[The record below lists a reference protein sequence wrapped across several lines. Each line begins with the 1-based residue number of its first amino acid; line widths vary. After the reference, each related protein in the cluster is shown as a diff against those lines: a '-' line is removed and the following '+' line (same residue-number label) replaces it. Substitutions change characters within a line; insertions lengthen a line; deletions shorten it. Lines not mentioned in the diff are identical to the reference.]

1 MRTGHRYIFILIMII
16 LYAGPGLKAD
26 NTSAKIEDEGFIR
39 RELRQF
45 RMMMQNNDP
54 AAGEYYNRIMQYISS
69 DVVDDSILLSDS
81 YYYAGTYRYIE
92 NSYDEAIKLLE
103 KSVDCRMAKD
113 SIDDIYARAQTNLGL
128 SYMYSGKHEQAS
140 VNLEIALATRERLFG
155 PDSVIL
161 LKTLLNLSGLYNEM
175 DMHEKSLAV
184 SLRGIRLAEK
194 NIEYAGQGQLLKLY
208 YNSGISYMNFLDY
221 SRAKRNMEIAYSLAL
236 EHAVSD
242 TLMVLAIY
250 NSLAICS
257 ANLGN
262 KDDAGRYFRDA
273 LGLIGTVSRSGRTA
287 NAVYENYAFYL
298 TDNGMFK
305 EADKYLQLS
314 LMAISKEY
322 GRGSRDHVL
331 KLLSYSYFLTEYM
344 KDYQQAGNLLFDIM
358 TYVGNNLQD
367 RGVKNEALLN
377 YSRLMYHRGSYTEAL
392 RYINEIYSDSVGI
405 SYREK
410 KRHLLHK
417 GKILHKM
424 YLAGSDIGYLE
435 KSLSSVEEAIRIIEN
450 TRLKINEDESRS
462 RVYGRDDDAYTMAI
476 YMLSE
481 LFRLT
486 GDRYYLER
494 SLVISEKSKAAGLLA
509 ATRNS
514 RAINYQLPAEVA
526 DLENELLA
534 EIRDYN
540 EVIYNESAG
549 QNPDNR
555 LIDRYKLLNFRS
567 NVRYDSLL
575 QVFEE
580 DYPRYYNLKYNTGV
594 SNADDIRKS
603 IGRDGN
609 FIEYYMSDSLL
620 YIFLVNRN
628 NLVLETVQTG
638 QEFHDKILEFRDIII
653 NPSIIKGSRDQYEK
667 YIRLAHELYTELVLP
682 VRDYFISERLLVSAG
697 GILSY
702 IPFETLISEKPLY
715 DNINYRELSYLL
727 REFEIVYEY
736 SGTLLSETSSGGRS
750 LRNKVLSF
758 APDYNDSIDVNELM
772 MSRKPARENLAD
784 IPGAR
789 EEAVYIN
796 SILGGDLYIDGQAT
810 ESSFKANA
818 PDGDIVHMAMHTLL
832 NDNEPMYSKMVFS
845 MEPGQLEDGMLNTYE
860 VFNLSIKAKML
871 FLSSCN
877 TGSGYLQTGEGVMSL
892 ARGFFYSGSPS
903 VIMALWEVDDRSG
916 SDMVKRFY
924 KNIKKGHTKSLSL
937 RKARLEYLDN
947 ADQMRAHPYFWGAL
961 MVMGSDDPVY
971 FPVYRYLLIVLALII
986 IFFFARY
993 YYLAVVRS

>member
-1 MRTGHRYIFILIMII
+1 MGIKHGYIFILITIM
-16 LYAGPGLKAD
+16 LHAGHVSGATDIPAG
-26 NTSAKIEDEGFIR
+26 TQDETFIR
-39 RELRQF
+39 SELRQF
-45 RMMMQNNDP
+45 RILMQNSDP
-54 AAGEYYNRIMQYISS
+54 AAGEYCTRIMQYIASGII
-69 DVVDDSILLSDS
+69 DDALLLSDS
-81 YYYAGTYRYIE
+81 YYYTGTYKYIE
-92 NSYDEAIKLLE
+92 NSYDEAVELLE
-103 KSVDCRMAKD
+103 KSVDYRMAGD
-113 SIDDIYARAQTNLGL
+113 SIDDTYARARSNLGL
-128 SYMYSGKHEQAS
+128 SYMYSGKYEQAS
-140 VNLEIALATRERLFG
+140 ANLEIALATRERLFG
-155 PDSVIL
+155 TNSHIL
-161 LKTLLNLSGLYNEM
+161 LNTLLNLSGLYYEM
-175 DMHEKSLAV
+175 DMHEKALSV
-184 SLRGIRLAEK
+184 SLRGIRLAES
-194 NIEYAGQGQLLKLY
+194 NTEYAEPDKLLKLY
-208 YNSGISYMNFLDY
+208 HNSGISYMNFLDY

-236 EHAVSD
+236 EHAGSD
-242 TLMVLAIY
+242 TLMMLAIY

-273 LGLIGTVSRSGRTA
+273 LGLIGSATPAGRTA
-287 NAVYENYAFYL
+287 NAVFENYAFYL

-305 EADKYLQLS
+305 KADDFLQLS
-314 LMAISKEY
+314 LEATSKEY
-322 GRGSRDHVL
+322 GRGSRDHIL

-344 KDYQQAGNLLFDIM
+344 KDYEQAENQLIDIM
-358 TYVGNNLQD
+358 YYVGNNLQD
-367 RGVKNEALLN
+367 VRVKNEALLN
-377 YSRLMYHRGSYTEAL
+377 YSGLMYHKGRYEEAL
-392 RYINEIYSDSVGI
+392 KYINEIYTDSLVV

-410 KRHLLHK
+410 KRHLLHR

-424 YLAGSDIGYLE
+424 YLAGSDIECLE
-435 KSLSSVEEAIRIIEN
+435 KSLSAIEEAISIIED

-476 YMLSE
+476 YILSE

-486 GDRYYLER
+486 GDEYYLER

-509 ATRNS
+509 ATRNNRS
-514 RAINYQLPAEVA
+514 INYQLPAGVA
-526 DLENELLA
+526 ELEKELLA

-540 EVIYNESAG
+540 EVIYNESAS
-549 QNPDNR
+549 QDPDNR
-555 LIDRYKLLNFRS
+555 LIDRYKLLNFKS

-575 QVFEE
+575 QVFEDE
-580 DYPRYYNLKYNTGV
+580 YPRYYNLKYNTGV
-594 SNADDIRKS
+594 SDADDIRKC

-638 QEFHDKILEFRDIII
+638 QDFHDRILEFRDILI
-653 NPSIIKGSRDQYEK
+653 NPSIIKGSREQYEK
-667 YIRLAHELYTELVLP
+667 YIRLSYELYTQLVLP
-682 VRDYFISERLLVSAG
+682 VRDYFISEKLLVSAG

-715 DNINYRELSYLL
+715 DDINYRELAYLL
-727 REFEIVYEY
+727 RQFEIVYEY
-736 SGTLLSETSSGGRS
+736 SGTLLSETLPGGRS

-758 APDYNDSIDVNELM
+758 APDYSDSIDVNDLM
-772 MSRKPARENLAD
+772 MSRKPARENLSD

-818 PDGDIVHMAMHTLL
+818 PSGDIVHMAMHTLL

-845 MEPGQLEDGMLNTYE
+845 MEPGQIEDGMLNTYE

-892 ARGFFYSGSPS
+892 ARAFFYSGSPS

-924 KNIKKGHTKSLSL
+924 NNINRGYTKSLSL

-961 MVMGSDDPVY
+961 MIMGSDDPVY
-971 FPVYRYLLIVLALII
+971 FPVKRYILIALSLII
-986 IFFFARY
+986 IFFLARY
-993 YYLAVVRS
+993 YYRVIKP